1 VSDIHEML
9 GKFVWTAR
17 GRVAQI
23 VSIQAETQSLALM
36 FKTGKA
42 RAEIWIIKA
51 GELHGYLIY
60 ESEAA
65 CREAQKV
72 SPVIPVADD

>member
-9 GKFVWTAR
+9 GKFVWTPR

-42 RAEIWIIKA
+42 RAEIWLIRA
-51 GELHGYLIY
+51 EELNGFLLY
-60 ESEAA
+60 ESEAT
-65 CREAQKV
+65 CREAQKGFA
-72 SPVIPVADD
+72 SYS

>member
-1 VSDIHEML
+1 MEEAQTVSDIHEML

-42 RAEIWIIKA
+42 RY
-51 GELHGYLIY
+51 ELWLIQASDINGFLLFD
-60 ESEAA
+60 SEKE
-65 CREAQKV
+65 CREAWRKK
-72 SPVIPVADD
+72 